1 MVWGERRVSELRW
14 VWHEWV
20 VRFVS
25 TIRNWLSGK
34 FRSWPYMSC
43 ITCCC
48 SNFLFPCHVTH
59 QFFVSMSCHPSIFCF
74 HVMSLSSLAPSLPLQ
89 HAQASEPLQEPAL
102 CTEEQK
108 VSTPVHCSW
117 SSAPAHDNGYSISGD
132 ARWPTNTCPQCS
144 APMHT
149 SQSQA
154 MLDDPPVCSPM
165 VQHPCS
171 ADFHSVSIESEHS
184 LARSFQHPNLSIGP
198 LSPAPL
204 HTTMATPS

>member
-1 MVWGERRVSELRW
+1 MVQGKLRVSELRW
-14 VWHEWV
+14 VQHGWV
-20 VRFVS
+20 VQFVS
-25 TIRNWLSGK
+25 TIRNWLGGN
-34 FRSWPYMSC
+34 FQSWPYVS
-43 ITCCC
+43 
-48 SNFLFPCHVTH
+48 HVT
-59 QFFVSMSCHPSIFCF
+59 CYCSIFGF
-74 HVMSLSSLAPSLPLQ
+74 HVMSLSWLAPSLSLQ
-89 HAQASEPLQEPAL
+89 HAQVSKPPQEPAPH
-102 CTEEQK
+102 TEEQK

-117 SSAPAHDNGYSISGD
+117 SSTLAHDNGYSIPGNT
-132 ARWPTNTCPQCS
+132 RWPTNTCPQCS